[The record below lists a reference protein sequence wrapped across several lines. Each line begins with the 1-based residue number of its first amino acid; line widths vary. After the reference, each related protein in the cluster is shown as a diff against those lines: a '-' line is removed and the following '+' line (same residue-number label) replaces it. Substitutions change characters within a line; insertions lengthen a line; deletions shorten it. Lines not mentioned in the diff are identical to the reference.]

1 MSRRIIGLFV
11 CILLIVG
18 IMIPAQ
24 GTIPPAHEA
33 NRTTGDTSRT
43 NDIEWWPMF
52 HHDVQLTGYTP
63 SDSPNTNNK
72 LWDRQIENDIW
83 FSSPAIAN
91 DNLLIGIGHRYF
103 KQPRE
108 TSTYR
113 NMYDTELLMKDNT
126 FSDII
131 RTHTTSSP
139 SETGKVYRLNAQTG
153 QILWAFKTNGSV
165 FSSPVIDNGR
175 AYFVSAD
182 SNNFLGRL
190 YCVNIESGTEIWSLP
205 VMTGYTSPA
214 LSGGRLYLLTINPDT
229 YVGKLQCLNAA
240 DGSEIWNHTT
250 GYIDFSLYTSPALAD
265 GNVFFTSVDTT
276 SGIHCKI
283 SCLNQTTGQVLWAT
297 KLSEMDL
304 GYALSSPAID
314 NHKAYVISAQT
325 HGSNDFWTILTCCDT
340 STGSILWNYSM
351 KENALFEVSF
361 SSPAVAYGNV
371 YFALVNYDWAYGK
384 VMCLNAENG
393 SVQWVHKSST
403 VYTSSSPAVSDG
415 KVFVGGVDM
424 TFFEGNLYCFDAY
437 NGSLLYT
444 AFVDNELMDSS
455 PAIAGDTVYICSVNG
470 KMCAFR
476 DPFTI
481 GELRGGLAA
490 VKADIT
496 NILGKD
502 IENLRYNMSVVGG
515 LFKHINRQV
524 NDTITVLEANTSDT
538 IKASPILG
546 LGKIHITVTVKMEGL
561 IPVVKEADGF
571 VLGIFVIVK

>member
-1 MSRRIIGLFV
+1 
-11 CILLIVG
+11 
-18 IMIPAQ
+18 MIPAQ

-108 TSTYR
+108 TSAYR
-113 NMYDTELLMKDNT
+113 NMYDTELLMKDKT

-131 RTHTTSSP
+131 RTHKTSST

-153 QILWAFKTNGSV
+153 QILWAFETNGSV

-190 YCVNIESGTEIWSLP
+190 YCVNIDSGTEIWSLP

-265 GNVFFTSVDTT
+265 GNVFFTSVDVT

-297 KLSEMDL
+297 KLSEMDF
-304 GYALSSPAID
+304 GYALSSPAIA

-325 HGSNDFWTILTCCDT
+325 QGSDEFWTMLTCCNT

-351 KENALFEVSF
+351 KENSIEEVSF

-371 YFALVNYDWAYGK
+371 YFALVNYDWMYGK

-393 SVQWVHKSST
+393 SVQWVHKSGT

-437 NGSLLYT
+437 NGTLLYT

-481 GELRGGLAA
+481 GEIRGGLAA
-490 VKADIT
+490 VKADVT
-496 NILGKD
+496 NILGED
-502 IENLRYNMSVVGG
+502 IGNLHYNISVVGG
-515 LFKHINRQV
+515 LFKHINTQV
-524 NDTITVLEANTSDT
+524 NDTIPVLEANTSDT

-546 LGKIHITVTVKMEGL
+546 LGKIRIIVTVKMEGL